1 MGSSDNAKPTFHVEA
16 AKKRVKELAKETM
29 VSVPEGTGGSLTLS
43 DHQLGDPFS
52 VHVSLAVEWNASL
65 LTVLDV
71 SFNKFADGLARALG
85 DMTTPHL
92 PVLHTVNLSSNKCV
106 IHSFR
111 FLNKA
116 PALTHVDL
124 SLNHLGMSCAK
135 HLAAALPPQGLKALV
150 SLDLSSNKLLDDGC
164 DLICHALT
172 SRKNALQSLTLSMN
186 LLTDAAGI
194 GLANMVAASSIRQL
208 VVSGN
213 LIGDYGASAIAFAMD
228 RSTHLDALY
237 LDGNAIGPPGVF
249 AFLNILRSNPGKSY
263 QVLCLDDN
271 PTDQALIDQVSQTR
285 LSHTVV
291 PYIHSNCAH
300 RILEG
305 ALAIGFYLA
314 LNPTLTR
321 LNLSGNQITDVG
333 AFGLAKGLLV
343 NSSLTELH
351 VGSNRL
357 GDAGVSS
364 IYATSFDNKKS
375 VLATIHVKGN
385 LHSSEGDT
393 IVHAIVQSKAL
404 ATQLREATPV
414 VLDLSYV
421 ATDLG
426 LRRFGADV
434 LAEHF
439 QRDGCDDALP
449 TSTSTTTSNSNAC
462 EVLNLCRNG
471 LGDDGARSIASLF
484 LSNATITKL
493 DLSCNGIGDVGA
505 AALAAML
512 RVNKSLRAVNLRAAY
527 GASSASSCV
536 ISEVGMLELSAAMQ
550 VNTGIQVLDL
560 RDHCANPR
568 VVTSWVHMLQHNTGL
583 LKFNEGTPAAF
594 LARHDHRRD

>member
-16 AKKRVKELAKETM
+16 AKKRVKELTKETM
-29 VSVPEGTGGSLTLS
+29 VSVPEGTGGSLALS

-106 IHSFR
+106 IHSYASSDALVR

-116 PALTHVDL
+116 PALSHVDL

-135 HLAAALPPQGLKALV
+135 HLAAALPPQSLKALV

-194 GLANMVAASSIRQL
+194 GLAHMVAASSIRQL

-237 LDGNAIGPPGVF
+237 LDGNAT
-249 AFLNILRSNPGKSY
+249 L
-263 QVLCLDDN
+263 
-271 PTDQALIDQVSQTR
+271 VS
-285 LSHTVV
+285 
-291 PYIHSNCAH
+291 YIHSNCAH
-300 RILEG
+300 RISEG

-321 LNLSGNQITDVG
+321 LNLSGNRITGAILYHTKEPFYRRRMDDVDVG

-439 QRDGCDDALP
+439 QGDGCDDALP
-449 TSTSTTTSNSNAC
+449 TSTSTTTSNTNAC

-505 AALAAML
+505 TALAAML

-583 LKFNEGTPAAF
+583 LKFNGGTPAAF

>member
-16 AKKRVKELAKETM
+16 AKKRVKELTKETM
-29 VSVPEGTGGSLTLS
+29 VSVPEGTGGSLALS

-92 PVLHTVNLSSNKCV
+92 PVLHTVNLSSNNFTDASSDALV
-106 IHSFR
+106 R

-285 LSHTVV
+285 LSHMLHACHPSCPVSGSLDLHGPHLFQQLDAYIDDALCKTTVRLLRSFPQLLDV
-291 PYIHSNCAH
+291 NLSDNVIADC
-300 RILEG
+300 G

-404 ATQLREATPV
+404 ATQLQEATPV

-421 ATDLG
+421 AT
-426 LRRFGADV
+426 
-434 LAEHF
+434 
-439 QRDGCDDALP
+439 
-449 TSTSTTTSNSNAC
+449 S
-462 EVLNLCRNG
+462 
-471 LGDDGARSIASLF
+471 
-484 LSNATITKL
+484 
-493 DLSCNGIGDVGA
+493 
-505 AALAAML
+505 
-512 RVNKSLRAVNLRAAY
+512 
-527 GASSASSCV
+527 
-536 ISEVGMLELSAAMQ
+536 
-550 VNTGIQVLDL
+550 
-560 RDHCANPR
+560 
-568 VVTSWVHMLQHNTGL
+568 
-583 LKFNEGTPAAF
+583 
-594 LARHDHRRD
+594 